1 MQLKPRAYV
10 YDSYW
15 YFATERQNI
24 FYRKLNHQESP
35 YTDYPILSQY
45 KFCNVYRACD
55 RVSQYLIKNV
65 IYGNSYSKPDT
76 LFRIFLFRLFNK
88 TETWELLEQKLGKIY
103 LENFDPEVYASI
115 IEEFKI
121 KGGIIYGNAFILC
134 ANKAFGYKQKHRNH
148 LALLKMVFT
157 SNKYIE
163 LLNSRSLKELFM
175 ILQSL
180 PLIGDFMAYQIA
192 TDLNYSSLFNFSE
205 NSFTVAGPGAKRGI
219 EKIFQNTGH
228 YSYEDIIMW
237 MVDNQ
242 DVELSRLGLSF
253 KCLGGRKLKA
263 IDCQGLFC
271 EIDKYCRV
279 KFPELASNR
288 IRIKSKYKKTD
299 KPIKYFFP
307 PKWDIEL
314 FI

>member
-1 MQLKPRAYV
+1 
-10 YDSYW
+10 
-15 YFATERQNI
+15 
-24 FYRKLNHQESP
+24 
-35 YTDYPILSQY
+35 
-45 KFCNVYRACD
+45 
-55 RVSQYLIKNV
+55 
-65 IYGNSYSKPDT
+65 
-76 LFRIFLFRLFNK
+76 
-88 TETWELLEQKLGKIY
+88 
-103 LENFDPEVYASI
+103 
-115 IEEFKI
+115 
-121 KGGIIYGNAFILC
+121 
-134 ANKAFGYKQKHRNH
+134 
-148 LALLKMVFT
+148 
-157 SNKYIE
+157 
-163 LLNSRSLKELFM
+163 
-175 ILQSL
+175 
-180 PLIGDFMAYQIA
+180 MAYQIA
-192 TDLNYSSLFNFSE
+192 IDLNYSSLFNFSE

-219 EKIFQNTGH
+219 QKVFQNTGH

-288 IRIKSKYKKTD
+288 TRIKSKYKKTD